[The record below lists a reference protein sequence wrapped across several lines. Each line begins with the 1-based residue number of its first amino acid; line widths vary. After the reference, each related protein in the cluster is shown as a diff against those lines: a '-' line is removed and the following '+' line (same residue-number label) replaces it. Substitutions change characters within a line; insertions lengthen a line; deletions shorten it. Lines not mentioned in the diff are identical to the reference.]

1 MQSLDAT
8 GNVAAG
14 SSGATDGSGLYSSPE
29 DFTATYTAATQV
41 TLTDLPFF
49 PISEQFEGVTE
60 RNATGK
66 ILASYSPGDHDFTY
80 AVGVLTVSAATFG
93 AASKFEVRVRGPEKK
108 YLAVMQDLAAGNIMQ
123 SPGDFTATYTA
134 ATQVTLTGLTFV
146 PVLEQFRAVVAVRT
160 DGREVLTYT
169 PRDYGFVW
177 TPGVFGTGV
186 LGVTGAV
193 FGATDKFVVFIAAPA
208 VKYLGASATLKP
220 VEIVGTGATAVAL
233 AANPLRTHA
242 IITNIETSTTPIWL
256 GLGAVAEAN
265 KGIRL
270 GPGMSFVIDEGW
282 RFLGAINFFGAIT
295 TTVAV
300 WEA

>member
-1 MQSLDAT
+1 L
-8 GNVAAG
+8 
-14 SSGATDGSGLYSSPE
+14 
-29 DFTATYTAATQV
+29 
-41 TLTDLPFF
+41 
-49 PISEQFEGVTE
+49 SEQFEGVTE

-66 ILASYSPGDHDFTY
+66 ILASYSPGDHEFTY
-80 AVGVLTVSAATFG
+80 AAGVLTVSAATFG
-93 AASKFEVRVRGPEKK
+93 AASRFEVRIRGPEKK
-108 YLAVMQDLAAGNIMQ
+108 FSEVMEDLAGENILQ
-123 SPGDFTATYTA
+123 SPGDFAVAWTNITTLAITGMSFAPTR
-134 ATQVTLTGLTFV
+134 TQI
-146 PVLEQFRAVVAVRT
+146 RAVAELRT
-160 DGREVLTYT
+160 DGKLINVYT
-169 PRDYGFVW
+169 PRDYAFTY
-177 TPGVFGTGV
+177 TPGAFGAGT
-186 LGVTGAV
+186 LAVTGATFV
-193 FGATDKFVVFIAAPA
+193 TTSTFVVFIVAPA
-208 VKYLGASATLKP
+208 IKYLGASAALKP

-270 GPGMSFVIDEGW
+270 GPGMSFVIDDGW